1 MIEEFLTRRIEKLQE
16 QNAKIQDDAEKSF
29 DEIDEKKDKYVT
41 VSSSYTYQESEDA
54 LNTQERF
61 HYATFLTVA
70 IAAQAVESKLLKTK
84 YARRMVRRFLLSDT
98 GKYIR
103 SLLYRKGSAGTSQGL
118 LRSSTPGSPG
128 LVKSILRHRM
138 QKDQIRSTGI
148 SIKQAGM
155 AADDFVSEGLEKLI
169 SMSLFIEE
177 NSPMKMMRTMSASQ
191 ILQSIKMRKDMPSY
205 HISGQDMTEMG
216 TYYHQMID
224 KYGKGRSINQ
234 YDSNLGL
241 FYDNGRILGA
251 KMENGK
257 VVANQADVLA
267 HGVIPAFT
275 QTDVSGNGLD
285 VNTNQIFR
293 KYLVEQGVSTAVLD
307 SYNNLP
313 GTKKVSFVF
322 GNNTADAAKNYAAGY
337 MSKMFESGSRAMDSP
352 FAAIVEPIEEKIR
365 ATKDP
370 KSKKLFQTLY
380 NTFTPRFGS
389 GTLSANADKLLYDR
403 SLKEQAKSL
412 LKNVIAKPIGIAAG
426 VLTANQLIG
435 STFGDEYRLEQLGG
449 DLIANTQLLYA
460 KIFSDGFLQD
470 IKQKQEEIMPNSTG
484 FQPILGVV
492 GSLGMMGATASYF
505 KGLHEKSTIGLAGAE
520 VKSAAAKLNIDP
532 LVNILDKHIGPGA
545 GQVANNIL
553 DKAKTLP
560 FVGEF
565 LSKDHHRSTR
575 WAIAGA
581 AIGAALSLPLL
592 PGAIAGETSEE
603 LQKQFS
609 GEKKV
614 AVKANSGWIFGG
626 EDYEGGKIKYFDRHW
641 YAKLKANVSTKVYYG
656 DESTKDELNPVIN
669 PFGYLAD
676 PYKLEKMHEK
686 DMPYPVWGMDVTYG
700 GFIGEVFEGTVGR
713 IIKPTIV
720 NENLKQYLA
729 SDNQEGEFKLK
740 KKVTQ
745 EEAALIQEGKLL
757 LPIAP
762 ENSPTADAAKKAAI
776 GALDFSGFKG
786 FMLQTVVSKAGYTD
800 PLLTNSSLER
810 SGSMVTL
817 AKSIKESNMGDMMGL
832 GEAQRRIVNTGAD
845 SLAGRKENPLR
856 NLMPSWMPGDESE
869 YYIDFQHGNP
879 FCLSPD
885 SEVITSDGLLRIRDV
900 NENTLIYTEKGRFL
914 NVSKKFTREYN
925 EDGYKIK
932 FSGISSE
939 HSAIFSKEH
948 PILIK
953 KSKKCSFGSSSICRP
968 DVRNYN
974 GFCSTKNCTN
984 KWEMDDV
991 AYIEAKDVKVGDIA
1005 VFPLAV
1011 RENTTD
1017 IIEYKYIWRDAPRSK
1032 DYNISGVLSV
1042 NEDIAWL
1049 LGLYISEGSTGK
1061 VRGKPQRLIF
1071 SLHSKEIDIMEKA
1084 EEILIKYFS
1093 CKRITRVI
1101 RENSTD
1107 LIVTNSRVARIFNS
1121 IIPGNL
1127 YQKRIPE
1134 HFFDFSNSVCA
1145 SLIMGILVGDA
1156 NVKSNEIVL
1165 EMANKKLIEDIYIL
1179 SSIIG
1184 IPAGIRSSDRGGKL
1198 SYIYSIHPFNL
1209 RNIDTSRLLYKEKI
1223 IIKNPERQPSVK
1235 VWTDGKFIYSLV
1247 VDIERLFIEEVIGL
1261 EIDHDDT
1268 FAVPGA
1274 MTHNSKVEN
1283 AEARLPGVGYA
1294 EFNPTL
1300 KGMDTEKYPLINRYE
1315 ILSDV
1320 ALGSKEYYNTKRELE
1335 NKQKRGELTQYE
1347 SDKISRIEEETTARM
1362 KTKNFSDDTTVD
1374 TSNSKIGILGN
1385 IAKTYWKGLSYIAQ
1399 GPHETLTPVRF
1410 GSKFIHD
1417 RTATEDYKKNMIF
1430 GNDMALWTR
1439 PVDHFLAASA
1449 HETLGALED
1458 ETSIPESVDRQRA
1471 IDQYFDRLE
1480 FYKQRQL
1487 YKKARSDG
1495 DTSTQRKIKAKMEST
1510 KVGAEATKL
1519 NSKQD
1524 LFAAYRSMSSR
1535 EKEYFQNFA
1544 QTTDPEKQEE
1554 ILGMVSQDEA
1564 KIYRTIWENNERME
1578 QIDSEEEMAAFIT
1591 DDTKEYEKNM
1601 DKAEAES
1608 VEFMSSTLGMPDV
1621 DFSGWDPRIEIK
1633 DIKLRFLQLAR
1644 EEVRDYG
1651 YWANDE
1657 LEMLRK
1663 VAILRDNNFMDK
1675 RDDIDILTA
1684 KYRNREE
1691 SEFNIRQHLQK
1702 QNIKVKN
1709 VEVRDGNG
1717 SFDIIQQD

>member
-61 HYATFLTVA
+61 HYATFLAVA

-84 YARRMVRRFLLSDT
+84 YARRMIRRFLLSDN
-98 GKYIR
+98 GKHIR

-128 LVKSILRHRM
+128 LVKSILKHRM

-155 AADDFVSEGLEKLI
+155 AAGDFVSEGLEKLI

-191 ILQSIKMRKDMPSY
+191 VLQSIKMRKDMPSY
-205 HISGQDMTEMG
+205 HISRQDMTEMG

-224 KYGKGRSINQ
+224 KYGKGRSLNQ

-257 VVANQADVLA
+257 VVANQADILA

-275 QTDVSGNGLD
+275 QTDVSGTGLD

-293 KYLVEQGVSTAVLD
+293 KYLIEQGVSTAVLD

-370 KSKKLFQTLY
+370 KSKKLFKTLY

-403 SLKEQAKSL
+403 PLKEQAKTL
-412 LKNVIAKPIGIAAG
+412 LKNVIAKPITITAG

-449 DLIANTQLLYA
+449 DIIANTQLLYA

-470 IKQKQEEIMPNSTG
+470 IKQKQEEVIPNSTG

-492 GSLGMMGATASYF
+492 GSLGMMGATVSYF
-505 KGLHEKSTIGLAGAE
+505 KGLHEKSTLGLAVAE
-520 VKSAAAKLNIDP
+520 AKSAASKLNIDP
-532 LVNILDKHIGPGA
+532 LVNTLNNHLGAGA
-545 GQVANNIL
+545 GQVANSLL
-553 DKAKTLP
+553 DGAKALP
-560 FVGEF
+560 FVGGF

-626 EDYEGGKIKYFDRHW
+626 EDYEGGKTKYFDRHW

-656 DESTKDELNPVIN
+656 DESTKDELNPITN

-676 PYKLEKMHEK
+676 PYKMEKMHEK

-713 IIKPTIV
+713 LIKPTIV

-729 SDNQEGEFKLK
+729 SDNGEGEFRLK

-745 EEAALIQEGKLL
+745 EEADLIKEGKLL

-762 ENSPTADAAKKAAI
+762 ENSPTTDALKKATI

-786 FMLQTVVSKAGYTD
+786 FMAQTVVSKTGYTD

-817 AKSIKESNMGDMMGL
+817 AKSIKESNLGDMMGL
-832 GEAQRRIVNTGAD
+832 GEAQRRIINTGAD

-856 NLMPSWMPGDESE
+856 NLMPSWMPGDESGF
-869 YYIDFQHGNP
+869 YIDFQHGN
-879 FCLSPD
+879 
-885 SEVITSDGLLRIRDV
+885 
-900 NENTLIYTEKGRFL
+900 
-914 NVSKKFTREYN
+914 
-925 EDGYKIK
+925 
-932 FSGISSE
+932 
-939 HSAIFSKEH
+939 A
-948 PILIK
+948 
-953 KSKKCSFGSSSICRP
+953 
-968 DVRNYN
+968 
-974 GFCSTKNCTN
+974 
-984 KWEMDDV
+984 
-991 AYIEAKDVKVGDIA
+991 
-1005 VFPLAV
+1005 
-1011 RENTTD
+1011 
-1017 IIEYKYIWRDAPRSK
+1017 
-1032 DYNISGVLSV
+1032 
-1042 NEDIAWL
+1042 
-1049 LGLYISEGSTGK
+1049 
-1061 VRGKPQRLIF
+1061 
-1071 SLHSKEIDIMEKA
+1071 
-1084 EEILIKYFS
+1084 
-1093 CKRITRVI
+1093 
-1101 RENSTD
+1101 
-1107 LIVTNSRVARIFNS
+1107 
-1121 IIPGNL
+1121 
-1127 YQKRIPE
+1127 
-1134 HFFDFSNSVCA
+1134 
-1145 SLIMGILVGDA
+1145 
-1156 NVKSNEIVL
+1156 
-1165 EMANKKLIEDIYIL
+1165 
-1179 SSIIG
+1179 
-1184 IPAGIRSSDRGGKL
+1184 
-1198 SYIYSIHPFNL
+1198 
-1209 RNIDTSRLLYKEKI
+1209 
-1223 IIKNPERQPSVK
+1223 
-1235 VWTDGKFIYSLV
+1235 
-1247 VDIERLFIEEVIGL
+1247 
-1261 EIDHDDT
+1261 
-1268 FAVPGA
+1268 FA
-1274 MTHNSKVEN
+1274 KVEN
-1283 AEARLPGVGYA
+1283 AESRLPGVGYA

-1300 KGMDTEKYPLINRYE
+1300 KGMDAEKYPLINRYE

-1320 ALGSKEYYNTKRELE
+1320 ALGSKEYYNTKREIE
-1335 NKQKRGELTQYE
+1335 NKQKRGELTKYE
-1347 SDKISRIEEETTARM
+1347 SNKISRIEEETTARM
-1362 KTKNFSDDTTVD
+1362 KTKNFSDDITID
-1374 TSNSKIGILGN
+1374 NPTSKLGVLGS
-1385 IAKTYWKGLSYIAQ
+1385 IAKTYWEGLTAVAQ

-1449 HETLGALED
+1449 HETLAALED

-1487 YKKARSDG
+1487 YKKARDEG
-1495 DTSTQRKIKAKMEST
+1495 DTSSQREIKAKMEGT
-1510 KVGAEATKL
+1510 KIGAEATKL
-1519 NSKQD
+1519 NSRQD
-1524 LFAAYRSMSSR
+1524 LFAAYRSMSNR

-1544 QTTDPEKQEE
+1544 QTTDQDKQEE

-1564 KIYRTIWENNERME
+1564 KIYRSIWENNERME
-1578 QIDSEEEMAAFIT
+1578 DIDSEEEMKAFIT
-1591 DDTKEYEKNM
+1591 DDTQEYEKNM
-1601 DKAEAES
+1601 DKAEVES

-1633 DIKLRFLQLAR
+1633 DVKLRFLQLAR
-1644 EEVRDYG
+1644 EEIRDYG

-1663 VAILRDNNFMDK
+1663 VAILRDNNFMNK
-1675 RDDIDILTA
+1675 RDDIDSLTA

-1691 SEFNIRQHLQK
+1691 SEFNIREHLQK
-1702 QNIKVKN
+1702 QNIKAKN

-1717 SFDIIQQD
+1717 SFDIIQQG